1 MIVYLRNRR
10 SERTSPNFK
19 AKTIYSEIKLKW
31 KIVQIF
37 YPLKLKSHCRNKIT
51 FKH

>member
-10 SERTSPNFK
+10 SERVSPNFK
-19 AKTIYSEIKLKW
+19 AKTISRDNVKVGK
-31 KIVQIF
+31 VPIF
-37 YPLKLKSHCRNKIT
+37 YPLKLKSHFRNKIT